1 MRMKATGYDNGTTP
15 TEDNL
20 YSDFLK
26 SIKERDDKVKAYVT
40 SAVHFLYNEGYVT
53 QEEYLSGKSK
63 RLYDIKS
70 YDMNEGMDIKFV
82 FDEREWFIDV
92 VLDKM
97 LNVVKAQL
105 CINGDNTIQVLYER
119 K

>member
-1 MRMKATGYDNGTTP
+1 
-15 TEDNL
+15 
-20 YSDFLK
+20 
-26 SIKERDDKVKAYVT
+26 
-40 SAVHFLYNEGYVT
+40 
-53 QEEYLSGKSK
+53 
-63 RLYDIKS
+63 
-70 YDMNEGMDIKFV
+70 MNEGMDIKFV